1 MAHESGI
8 TKTVDPLAGSHY
20 MEELCSRIEEDVW
33 GYLDRID
40 KMGGSVAAIERGFF
54 QSEIRQN
61 AYRLKKEADAGERT
75 LVGMNKYVDPDETQ
89 PSLLRID
96 DSVGEQQ
103 REALAELRASRDA
116 AGVQSALSA
125 LESAADTDANLMP
138 YIIRAARAHAT
149 TGEISNTLRGVFGE
163 YTPRE
168 VF

>member
-1 MAHESGI
+1 
-8 TKTVDPLAGSHY
+8 
-20 MEELCSRIEEDVW
+20 MEDLCSRMEEDVW

-40 KMGGSVAAIERGFF
+40 KMGGSVSAIERGFF

-61 AYRLKKEADAGERT
+61 AYRLKKEADAGERI
-75 LVGMNKYVDPDETQ
+75 LVGVNKYVDPDEVQ

-103 REALAELRASRDA
+103 RKALAGLRDSRDA
-116 AGVQSALSA
+116 TAAESALSA
-125 LESAADTDANLMP
+125 LASAADTDANLMP
-138 YIIRAARAHAT
+138 HIIRAARARAT